1 MPPIDHECAMTA
13 FALEQTKKLDA
24 VMALAERQ
32 QREIEQLKKALIG
45 PKSERSK
52 KMAAIARS
60 IGKAPA
66 TPEEKLARRREN
78 AAARKELVVEV
89 VEHKVP
95 DEQRTCPK
103 CTTGKLTPLGDGR
116 STEVLEYVPGRFI
129 RRRHVQEV
137 LRCSCNGHVVTAPGA
152 PKVIEQGRYGASVL
166 AQLIVAKCIDSL
178 PIYRLEKAF
187 EREGMHIK
195 RSTMN
200 ELFHK
205 SAAILEPLYK
215 RLLALIAQREL
226 VQADETRLRMLDGGD
241 GTPKNGFVWTFVAAD
256 QHGGV
261 DVAYRF
267 AADRSAET
275 AQAVLGGTTG
285 YLVVDGY
292 AGYNRIVDVGG
303 RVRVGCH
310 AHLRRYFHDAL
321 PTAPAAQEAIDLI
334 LELYR
339 VEHEAEERGC
349 VGTDSHFELRQQ
361 KSAPARRRLK
371 AWLDDNAGR
380 QLPKSPIGIAIRYGL
395 KLWIELGR
403 FLDDVRIPLDNNAS
417 ERALRRVALGRKNF
431 LFVGDAASG
440 ENIAGLYSLSAT
452 CEARGINPLEYLTD
466 VISRIGEH
474 PSSRLDEL
482 LPANWAAVQT

>member
-24 VMALAERQ
+24 LMALAERQ
-32 QREIEQLKKALIG
+32 QREIDQLKKALIG

-60 IGKAPA
+60 IGKTPA

-78 AAARKELVVEV
+78 AAARKELAVEV

-187 EREGMHIK
+187 AREGMHIK

-205 SAAILEPLYK
+205 SAAVLQPLYT
-215 RLLALIAQREL
+215 RLLTLIAQREL

-241 GTPKNGFVWTFVAAD
+241 GGPKNGFVWTFVAAD
-256 QHGGV
+256 EHGGV

-275 AQAVLGGTTG
+275 AKAVLGGTTG

-292 AGYNRIVDVGG
+292 AGYNRVVDVGG

-339 VEHEAEERGC
+339 VEHEAEELGC

-361 KSAPARRRLK
+361 KSAPARQRLK

-395 KLWIELGR
+395 KLWVELGR

-431 LFVGDAASG
+431 LFVGDAVSG

-466 VISRIGEH
+466 VISRIGDH
-474 PSSRLDEL
+474 PASRLDEL
-482 LPANWAAVQT
+482 LPANWMAAQG

>member
-1 MPPIDHECAMTA
+1 MRQAAELGPLTEQVFNVHRHADGSA
-13 FALEQTKKLDA
+13 AL
-24 VMALAERQ
+24 LAPV
-32 QREIEQLKKALIG
+32 
-45 PKSERSK
+45 PKV
-52 KMAAIARS
+52 
-60 IGKAPA
+60 APFFLSA
-66 TPEEKLARRREN
+66 
-78 AAARKELVVEV
+78 
-89 VEHKVP
+89 
-95 DEQRTCPK
+95 
-103 CTTGKLTPLGDGR
+103 
-116 STEVLEYVPGRFI
+116 PGRFI

-187 EREGMHIK
+187 AREGMHIK

-292 AGYNRIVDVGG
+292 AGYNRVVDVGG

-339 VEHEAEERGC
+339 VEHEAEELGC

>member
-187 EREGMHIK
+187 AREGMHIK

-395 KLWIELGR
+395 KL
-403 FLDDVRIPLDNNAS
+403 
-417 ERALRRVALGRKNF
+417 
-431 LFVGDAASG
+431 
-440 ENIAGLYSLSAT
+440 
-452 CEARGINPLEYLTD
+452 
-466 VISRIGEH
+466 
-474 PSSRLDEL
+474 
-482 LPANWAAVQT
+482 

>member
-1 MPPIDHECAMTA
+1 
-13 FALEQTKKLDA
+13 
-24 VMALAERQ
+24 
-32 QREIEQLKKALIG
+32 
-45 PKSERSK
+45 
-52 KMAAIARS
+52 
-60 IGKAPA
+60 
-66 TPEEKLARRREN
+66 
-78 AAARKELVVEV
+78 
-89 VEHKVP
+89 
-95 DEQRTCPK
+95 
-103 CTTGKLTPLGDGR
+103 
-116 STEVLEYVPGRFI
+116 
-129 RRRHVQEV
+129 
-137 LRCSCNGHVVTAPGA
+137 
-152 PKVIEQGRYGASVL
+152 
-166 AQLIVAKCIDSL
+166 
-178 PIYRLEKAF
+178 
-187 EREGMHIK
+187 MHIK